1 MVATKTLPADVA
13 ATDITSDTVA
23 VASKLPFDFIAETSD
38 GTKHTFFGGKTK
50 DAFGDMLLT
59 DGYGIT
65 SGVPADW
72 YLKWSEEVGDFAP
85 LKNGTIFIAN
95 TADKAKDAARERKA
109 DVKTGLGQ
117 KKAEDLGV
125 EVVPNE
131 K

>member
-1 MVATKTLPADVA
+1 MVAAKSLPSDAVA
-13 ATDITSDTVA
+13 TEVNSDTVA

-38 GTKHTFFGGKTK
+38 GTKHTFFGGKAK
-50 DAFGDMLLT
+50 DAFGEMLLT

-65 SGVPADW
+65 TGVPADW
-72 YLKWSEEVGDFAP
+72 FLKWSEEVGDFAP
-85 LKNGTIFIAN
+85 LKNGAIFIAD

-109 DVKTGLGQ
+109 EVKTGLGQ

-125 EVVPNE
+125 EVVPND